1 MAAHASGRGFGTR
14 SFSAENSARIAE
26 QLQLNLGR
34 DHLASRRGAGGMK
47 LTYVEGWRVIDL
59 ANTTFAFNGWSCKLL
74 QCVTE
79 FAEETSSGKWNVA
92 CSATVRV
99 TLRDG
104 TSHEDVGFGTAEG
117 LRSRSASLE
126 KAKKQAVTDARK
138 RTLRIFGNGMGNCI
152 YNKKH
157 VKEVQSTRRMTT
169 AVRSNVDQLPT
180 HAPPAAAVVAA
191 LPPQRRAQRS
201 APRAPAASTAP
212 TPRAASPRAASPRRA
227 PLHGAAAAPP
237 PPAPRAASPK
247 DEFADEVDAL
257 SSSQMDAL
265 MQDVDFDRVK
275 EVENQIPAPR
285 ALDAAAQRPSKKPR
299 FAHK

>member
-1 MAAHASGRGFGTR
+1 MAAAASGRGFGTR

-59 ANTTFAFNGWSCKLL
+59 ANSTFAFNGWSCKLL

-117 LRSRSASLE
+117 LRSRAASLE

-138 RTLRIFGNGMGNCI
+138 RALRIFGNGMGNCI

-157 VKEVQSTRRMTT
+157 VKEIQSTRRMTT

-180 HAPPAAAVVAA
+180 HAPAAAVVAA

-201 APRAPAASTAP
+201 APRAMAAAAAAAP
-212 TPRAASPRAASPRRA
+212 PPRAASPRCA
-227 PLHGAAAAPP
+227 PLHGGAAAPP
-237 PPAPRAASPK
+237 PPALRAASPK

-257 SSSQMDAL
+257 SESQMEAL
-265 MQDVDFDRVK
+265 MQDVDVGHAK
-275 EVENQIPAPR
+275 EVENQSPIPR
-285 ALDAAAQRPSKKPR
+285 ALDVAAQRPSKKAR
-299 FAHK
+299 FARN